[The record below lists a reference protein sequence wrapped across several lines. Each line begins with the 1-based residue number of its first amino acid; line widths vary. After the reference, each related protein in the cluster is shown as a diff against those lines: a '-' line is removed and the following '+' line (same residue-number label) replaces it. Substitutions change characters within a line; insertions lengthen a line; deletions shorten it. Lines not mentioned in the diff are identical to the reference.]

1 MGIFSYILIRVTLT
15 LTMDT
20 RHFLLLAALVVASQ
34 AFFLPSMEEEGLK
47 DKRWEMF
54 KRKYNKVYPQA
65 SEEAKRHAI
74 WYNNTQ
80 LIHAHNELYKEGK
93 TTFRLGPN
101 SNMDLTAKEFAARFN
116 GFKNKTGFAGVP
128 EVSDVDIKDLPAEV
142 DWVKKGYVTPIKNQ
156 QQCGSCW
163 AFSATGSMEG
173 AHFKATGKLVSLS
186 EQNLVDCSDAEG
198 NMGCDG
204 GLMDQAFNYTV
215 INKGIDT
222 EASYPYKAVDQQC
235 MFNASNVGAT
245 ISKWTDIP
253 SGSEPDLMKAIATV
267 GPISVAIDASQY
279 TFQLYSSG
287 IYYDPNCSSQFL
299 DHGVLAVGYGSKKTG
314 VNKDYYLV
322 KNSWGTD
329 WGMKGY
335 IEMSRNRNNNCG
347 IATQSSYPVV

>member
-1 MGIFSYILIRVTLT
+1 MGIQFIT

-20 RHFLLLAALVVASQ
+20 RNIILLAALVVAAQ
-34 AFFLPSMEEEGLK
+34 AFFLPSMEEEGVK

-80 LIHAHNELYKEGK
+80 LIHAHNELFKEGK

-101 SNMDLTAKEFAARFN
+101 SNMDMTAKEFAARFN
-116 GFKNKTGFAGVP
+116 GFKNKTGFEGVP

-142 DWVKKGYVTPIKNQ
+142 DWVNKGYVTPIKNQ

-222 EASYPYKAVDQQC
+222 EASYKYTAMDGTCK
-235 MFNASNVGAT
+235 FNASNVGAT
-245 ISKWTDIP
+245 ISSYTDIP
-253 SGSEPDLMKAIATV
+253 SGSEPDLTKAIATV

-279 TFQLYSSG
+279 TFQLYKSG
-287 IYYDPNCSSQFL
+287 IYYEENCSSQYL
-299 DHGVLAVGYGSKKTG
+299 DHGVLAVGYGSKTTG
-314 VNKDYYLV
+314 DYYLV

-329 WGMKGY
+329 WGMEGY
-335 IEMSRNRNNNCG
+335 IMMSRNRNNNCG
-347 IATQSSYPVV
+347 IATASSYPVA

>member
-1 MGIFSYILIRVTLT
+1 V
-15 LTMDT
+15 MDT
-20 RHFLLLAALVVASQ
+20 KHFILLAALAVA
-34 AFFLPSMEEEGLK
+34 AHTLFLPTLDRK
-47 DKRWEMF
+47 VDKRWEMF
-54 KRKYNKVYPQA
+54 KKKYNKTYPEA

-80 LIHAHNELYKEGK
+80 LIKAHNKLHHEGK

-101 SNMDLTAKEFAARFN
+101 SHMDMTAAEFAARYN
-116 GFKNKTGFAGVP
+116 GFKNKTGYQVEAQH
-128 EVSDVDIKDLPAEV
+128 SSIDIKDLPAEV

-198 NMGCDG
+198 NMGCEG

-222 EASYPYKAVDQQC
+222 EASYPYKAIDQTC

-245 ISKWTDIP
+245 ISKWTDVP
-253 SGSEPDLMKAIATV
+253 TGSEPDLQKAIATV
-267 GPISVAIDASQY
+267 GPISVGIDASQY
-279 TFQLYSSG
+279 SFQLYSSG
-287 IYYDPNCSSQFL
+287 IYYEPSCSSQFL
-299 DHGVLAVGYGSKKTG
+299 DHGVLAVGYGSAKSG
-314 VNKDYYLV
+314 QYKDYYLV

-335 IEMSRNRNNNCG
+335 IKMSRNRNNNCG
-347 IATQSSYPVV
+347 IATQASYPTV

>member
-1 MGIFSYILIRVTLT
+1 M
-15 LTMDT
+15 
-20 RHFLLLAALVVASQ
+20 
-34 AFFLPSMEEEGLK
+34 
-47 DKRWEMF
+47 
-54 KRKYNKVYPQA
+54 
-65 SEEAKRHAI
+65 
-74 WYNNTQ
+74 
-80 LIHAHNELYKEGK
+80 
-93 TTFRLGPN
+93 
-101 SNMDLTAKEFAARFN
+101 
-116 GFKNKTGFAGVP
+116 
-128 EVSDVDIKDLPAEV
+128 
-142 DWVKKGYVTPIKNQ
+142 
-156 QQCGSCW
+156 
-163 AFSATGSMEG
+163 
-173 AHFKATGKLVSLS
+173 ATGKLVSLS

-267 GPISVAIDASQY
+267 GPISVAIDASEY

-314 VNKDYYLV
+314 TNKDYYLV

-347 IATQSSYPVV
+347 IATQSSSPSAAPAGFCPGLLPPKLFPARTLSFCSSSRVLSRSATFLEFLSEICFIFEVTSLALPFFSFLNF

>member
-1 MGIFSYILIRVTLT
+1 
-15 LTMDT
+15 MDT
-20 RHFLLLAALVVASQ
+20 KHFILLAALAVA
-34 AFFLPSMEEEGLK
+34 AHTLFLPTLDRK
-47 DKRWEMF
+47 VDKRWEMF
-54 KRKYNKVYPQA
+54 KKKYNKTYPEA

-80 LIHAHNELYKEGK
+80 LIKAHNKLHHEGK

-101 SNMDLTAKEFAARFN
+101 SHMDMTATEFAARYN
-116 GFKNKTGFAGVP
+116 GFKNKTGYQGEAQH
-128 EVSDVDIKDLPAEV
+128 SSIDIKDLPAEV

-222 EASYPYKAVDQQC
+222 EASYPYKADGPGLQLHRHQQGHRHGGILPLQGRGPTVYVQRLQCRRNHLQVD
-235 MFNASNVGAT
+235 
-245 ISKWTDIP
+245 
-253 SGSEPDLMKAIATV
+253 
-267 GPISVAIDASQY
+267 
-279 TFQLYSSG
+279 
-287 IYYDPNCSSQFL
+287 
-299 DHGVLAVGYGSKKTG
+299 
-314 VNKDYYLV
+314 
-322 KNSWGTD
+322 
-329 WGMKGY
+329 
-335 IEMSRNRNNNCG
+335 
-347 IATQSSYPVV
+347 

>member
-1 MGIFSYILIRVTLT
+1 MLSRLLVLSAAVLVTA
-15 LTMDT
+15 
-20 RHFLLLAALVVASQ
+20 H
-34 AFFLPSMEEEGLK
+34 AFAIDPFK
-47 DKRWEMF
+47 IDKRWERY
-54 KRKYNKVYPQA
+54 KKAYNKTYPSD
-65 SEEAKRHAI
+65 SEEARRHAI
-74 WYNNTQ
+74 WRNNTM
-80 LIHAHNELYKEGK
+80 LIVEHNKLFHANK
-93 TTFRLGPN
+93 TTFRLGMN
-101 SNMDLTAKEFAARFN
+101 SHADMTAKEFAARYN
-116 GFKNKTGFAGVP
+116 GFHKKHPNSHGPWNPSSQVD
-128 EVSDVDIKDLPAEV
+128 VSDLPAEV

-222 EASYPYKAVDQQC
+222 EASYPYKAVDQKC

-245 ISKWTDIP
+245 ISSWTDIP
-253 SGSEPDLMKAIATV
+253 TGSEPDLQKAIATV
-267 GPISVAIDASQY
+267 GPISVGIDASQY
-279 TFQLYSSG
+279 TFQLYAGG
-287 IYYDPNCSSQFL
+287 IYYDENCSSQFL
-299 DHGVLAVGYGSKKTG
+299 DHGVLAVGYGSKKSG
-314 VNKDYYLV
+314 QYKDYYLV

-347 IATQSSYPVV
+347 IATQASYPVV